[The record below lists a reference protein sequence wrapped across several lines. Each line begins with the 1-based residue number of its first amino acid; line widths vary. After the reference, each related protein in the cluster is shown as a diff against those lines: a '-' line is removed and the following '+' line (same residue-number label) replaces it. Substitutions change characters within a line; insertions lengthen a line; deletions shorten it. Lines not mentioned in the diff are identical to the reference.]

1 MFIKVRDW
9 SCKSSVNRTYLFEAP
24 RRALYRR
31 HICDGEV
38 CTCTVTNTFRVPQN
52 YLLIYLSN
60 SEGIMLK
67 TLCCSSMNITA
78 LLAIS
83 VLPQK
88 FHLPSSD
95 SVSMIDREEKYTTL
109 FYVLCFVIYGS
120 PIVWKCMS
128 DNLSQITYLKED
140 KIEM

>member
-1 MFIKVRDW
+1 MFIKVWDW
-9 SCKSSVNRTYLFEAP
+9 SCKSSVNRTYVFEAP
-24 RRALYRR
+24 RRALYHR
-31 HICDGEV
+31 HIWDGEAY
-38 CTCTVTNTFRVPQN
+38 TCTETYTFRVPQN

-60 SEGIMLK
+60 PEGIMLK
-67 TLCCSSMNITA
+67 LCCSSMNVTA

-120 PIVWKCMS
+120 PIVWKYMS
-128 DNLSQITYLKED
+128 DNFRSNNLSLIG
-140 KIEM
+140 